1 MAESFN
7 LLLQG
12 FANSLTLVN
21 VVACFVGA
29 FIGTIVGVLPGL
41 GPTATMA
48 LMLPF
53 TLKYGPETGLIMM
66 AGVWFG
72 SQYGGSTTSI
82 LVNIPGEAA
91 SVVTCIDGYQM
102 AKKGR
107 AGPALAMVAIGS
119 FVAGT
124 AGIIGLQFF
133 APLLGNAALMLG
145 PPEYLAFM
153 ILAFVLLSN
162 LSGDEPIK
170 GALMIAFGLFISSVG
185 INPMDSY
192 PRFTFGIDQFMMGIE
207 FLPIAMGFFGISEI
221 LNIAIE
227 TYKPPAVTKLRIKD
241 LYPSREEFKRS
252 IHPVWRGSILGFFV
266 GLLPGPCTVISTF
279 ISWSMEKR
287 LSKVPDEFG
296 QGAIEGVVGP
306 ESANNSAV
314 MGSMIPLLTLGI
326 PFAAPSAV
334 MLAGLR
340 MHNVEP
346 GPMLFTTH
354 PEIFWTFIA
363 AMYLGNFML
372 LILNLPLVGLFGRI
386 AIIRPQ
392 LLMPVISVICLV
404 GIYSVRNSFFDVCVM
419 IVAGVIGFFLRKW
432 RFPIAPF
439 IIGVVLG
446 PTTET
451 SVRQTLMMF
460 KGDVSVI
467 TERPIAMVFLSIAAA
482 YLFLKIVSAVFSKKI
497 DLKVEEEDK
506 L

>member
-419 IVAGVIGFFLRKW
+419 IVAGVVGFFLRKW
-432 RFPIAPF
+432 KFPIAPF

-446 PTTET
+446 PTTEN

-460 KGDVSVI
+460 KGDMSLI
-467 TERPIAMVFLSIAAA
+467 TGRPIAMVFLSVAAA

>member
-1 MAESFN
+1 
-7 LLLQG
+7 
-12 FANSLTLVN
+12 
-21 VVACFVGA
+21 
-29 FIGTIVGVLPGL
+29 
-41 GPTATMA
+41 
-48 LMLPF
+48 
-53 TLKYGPETGLIMM
+53 
-66 AGVWFG
+66 
-72 SQYGGSTTSI
+72 
-82 LVNIPGEAA
+82 
-91 SVVTCIDGYQM
+91 
-102 AKKGR
+102 
-107 AGPALAMVAIGS
+107 
-119 FVAGT
+119 
-124 AGIIGLQFF
+124 
-133 APLLGNAALMLG
+133 
-145 PPEYLAFM
+145 
-153 ILAFVLLSN
+153 
-162 LSGDEPIK
+162 
-170 GALMIAFGLFISSVG
+170 
-185 INPMDSY
+185 
-192 PRFTFGIDQFMMGIE
+192 
-207 FLPIAMGFFGISEI
+207 
-221 LNIAIE
+221 
-227 TYKPPAVTKLRIKD
+227 
-241 LYPSREEFKRS
+241 
-252 IHPVWRGSILGFFV
+252 
-266 GLLPGPCTVISTF
+266 
-279 ISWSMEKR
+279 MEKR
-287 LSKVPDEFG
+287 LSKVSHEFG

-419 IVAGVIGFFLRKW
+419 IVAGVVGFFLRKW
-432 RFPIAPF
+432 KFPIAPF